1 MKKYIY
7 IGLIPKIVIPSS
19 AKKIRINYR
28 DRDFESPFYRESTL
42 FYSRSNIEESKK
54 YYSRVEKTII
64 FDNYQKSILLNDKLA
79 LKSFLHKLSHKRQ
92 KVKVSPNTY
101 TLHRR
106 VEFKEKIIDIPL
118 NDSFTIILRNNNI
131 FNNVFYYRAGREEEI
146 AEEIFNYCTANK
158 EK

>member
-1 MKKYIY
+1 MGY
-7 IGLIPKIVIPSS
+7 GC
-19 AKKIRINYR
+19 
-28 DRDFESPFYRESTL
+28 ESI
-42 FYSRSNIEESKK
+42 SRYGRLNIDESKK

-64 FDNYQKSILLNDKLA
+64 FDNYQKSLLLNDKLA

-106 VEFKEKIIDIPL
+106 AEFKEKTIDIPL
-118 NDSFTIILRNNNI
+118 NITFKIILRNNNV
-131 FNNVFYYRAGREEEI
+131 FNNIFYYRAGKEEEI
-146 AEEIFNYCTANK
+146 TEEIYNYCKANK